1 MSAVVNIY
9 IIFNGFSQLL
19 SRANH
24 QGELTPTSL
33 TEIHNITQNTFP
45 PHTKKLLQKYWIKLN
60 IFTHHRIVFKNTHRH
75 AHTHAHTGIII

>member
-19 SRANH
+19 SRAYH

-45 PHTKKLLQKYWIKLN
+45 PHTKK
-60 IFTHHRIVFKNTHRH
+60 
-75 AHTHAHTGIII
+75 